1 MVYMYADDRTHSPQ
15 GVSGCGKS
23 TVGSTLAKRLGVPFY
38 DGDDLHPKSNVDKM
52 SKGIPLTDEDRLPWL
67 ARIRASALTITR
79 DASDDSANA
88 SDDDD
93 EKERSPVVVIACS
106 ALKRRYRDILR
117 GAEEH
122 PNVQS
127 AADSAEHE
135 GLDHTEDKESKPLA
149 PPAHLLKTF
158 FVFVDGPKAVLME
171 RMSARQGHFMK
182 EKMLDS
188 QLATLEPPY
197 DEPDAVVVDLEAP
210 VETQIDQAVTRLREH
225 GFSMQ

>member
-1 MVYMYADDRTHSPQ
+1 M
-15 GVSGCGKS
+15 
-23 TVGSTLAKRLGVPFY
+23 PFY

-79 DASDDSANA
+79 GVSDDAN
-88 SDDDD
+88 D

-106 ALKRRYRDILR
+106 ALKRHYRDILR
-117 GAEEH
+117 GEEDH

-127 AADSAEHE
+127 AADTAEHE

-210 VETQIDQAVTRLREH
+210 VDTQIDQAVTRLREH
-225 GFSMQ
+225 GFSM